1 MLSDQ
6 YFACHRIAEGQAEGQ
21 VLISGEEILF
31 YLCDPQ
37 TGRITESGHDLEGQ
51 SVAGKILIFPA
62 GKGSS
67 SVQVDGLYQLLTRGT
82 GPKGMIIQRPDTILV
97 TSAII
102 MEIPLVDRVDPLFY
116 QRVRDGDWVCLDA
129 DHGSIMIRGAAGG
142 DNLTGPEGVK

>member
-1 MLSDQ
+1 MKSDR
-6 YFACHRIAEGQAEGQ
+6 YFACHKISEGQAEGQ

-37 TGRITESGHDLEGQ
+37 TGRITEEGHDLEGR
-51 SVAGKILIFPA
+51 SVAGKILVFPA

-82 GPKGMIIQRPDTILV
+82 GPRGMIIQRPDTILV

-116 QRVRDGDWVCLDA
+116 QTVRDGDLVCIDA
-129 DHGSIMIRGAAGG
+129 DHGSLIIRSDDAVKNNNGQ
-142 DNLTGPEGVK
+142 EGVS